1 VTGRVAG
8 LLALAI
14 AVAACRTTPSAAPPA
29 ADTERAAAAAVAALP
44 STGCRSG
51 TLPAT
56 LVGERRT
63 VIVDGLARSYLLDA
77 AGGPADQPR
86 PLVLAFHGFGHFAA
100 GLRAN
105 LGFPELA
112 ARGEL
117 VAIHAEGRDGVK
129 LLNRVARG
137 WDIAPEDTTDVAFVR
152 ALLDDVERERCIDRR
167 RIFATGFSNGGFL
180 ANLLGCQL
188 ADRLAAV
195 ASVAGGRALDACA
208 PAMPMPILF
217 FHGTADQVVPLRMT
231 AAAAGWWRRANH
243 CAESGDDE
251 LPAGCEA
258 ARDCAADVVVC
269 KGSQQHVWPADA
281 TNRIWEFF
289 QAHPRRADPR

>member
-1 VTGRVAG
+1 VTGRRR
-8 LLALAI
+8 LLALAMTL
-14 AVAACRTTPSAAPPA
+14 VTAACRAPASTPAPSA
-29 ADTERAAAAAVAALP
+29 DAAAIAPHP
-44 STGCRSG
+44 SAGCRSG

-63 VIVDGLARSYLLDA
+63 LVVDGLTRSYLVDA
-77 AGGPADQPR
+77 PGGPAAQPR
-86 PLVLAFHGFGHFAA
+86 PLVLVFHGFGHFAA

-117 VAIHAEGRDGVK
+117 VAIHAEGRDDVR

-137 WDIAPEDTTDVAFVR
+137 WDIAPGDTRDVAFVR
-152 ALLDDVERERCIDRR
+152 AILDAVEAERCIDRR
-167 RIFATGFSNGGFL
+167 RIFATGFSNGGFVS
-180 ANLLGCQL
+180 NLLGCQL

-195 ASVAGGRALDACA
+195 APVAGGRALDACA
-208 PAMPMPILF
+208 PTMPMPILF
-217 FHGTADQVVPLRMT
+217 VHGTADRVVPLRMT

-243 CAESGDDE
+243 CAESAADE
-251 LPAGCEA
+251 MRDGCAA

-269 KGSQQHVWPADA
+269 QGSQQHTWPADA
-281 TNRIWEFF
+281 TTRIWDFF
-289 QAHPRRADPR
+289 RAHPRRSEPG